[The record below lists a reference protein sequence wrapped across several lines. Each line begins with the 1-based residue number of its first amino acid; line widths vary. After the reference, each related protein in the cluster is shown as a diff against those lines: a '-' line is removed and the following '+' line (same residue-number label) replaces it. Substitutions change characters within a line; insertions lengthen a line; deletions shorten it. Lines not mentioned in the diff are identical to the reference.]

1 MPSIFFLFLK
11 SPLLLIHSSNKH
23 SLSVYHMADIT
34 EALEDCVRP
43 HLCPSGAEISGRD
56 RLINRPRN
64 AIHNCSLLLI
74 SHTSHTKSPLES
86 KELKPVNLKEIDL
99 STLWKDW
106 CWSWSSDTWATW
118 CKQLAHWKSPW
129 CWQRLKAEGEEGD
142 REWDGWLASP
152 VDMSL
157 GKFQEMVKDR
167 ETWHATVH
175 WVMRVRHHSVTEQQH

>member
-23 SLSVYHMADIT
+23 SLNVCHMADIT

-64 AIHNCSLLLI
+64 AIHNCSPLLI

-86 KELKPVNLKEIDL
+86 KELKPVSLKGNRPEYSLEGLMLKL
-99 STLWKDW
+99 SLRYLGHLMQTAGSLEKPLM
-106 CWSWSSDTWATW
+106 
-118 CKQLAHWKSPW
+118 LAKI
-129 CWQRLKAEGEEGD
+129 EGRRRRG
-142 REWDGWLASP
+142 
-152 VDMSL
+152 
-157 GKFQEMVKDR
+157 Q
-167 ETWHATVH
+167 
-175 WVMRVRHHSVTEQQH
+175 